1 MKHYFFL
8 LLLLIFT
15 TLTGKAQTE
24 FDMSFLPPSH
34 SQIDEEQEM
43 ASNMAEKFDSIS
55 KNPSFNPE
63 EFEKIACFFIDDL
76 ISNNYLLAAGVLIH
90 KSFNI
95 LIEHPVED
103 LFLKFPIGLVTSTG
117 ELYLRGGA
125 LNMANKFIEDAYL
138 LNLEAGGQED
148 FNYIRNA
155 FNLASLLCRVGQ
167 TEAASEIFSDMVRRL
182 NDKADSINSDE
193 VNAIPFTVINA
204 MLYCALLLTDSN
216 DRNFFSDLIQVYKK
230 IQNPLISSMLMFTLF
245 GNKILMNDFEDY
257 ETVYEKYNKL
267 SILSPALYS
276 SLGLTDAMENAWHYD
291 AEKYLRMLPEAHFY
305 SQDMIANNLN
315 SFSENDTEFYW
326 DDTARKLNHA
336 FGIGFNNLSDNHIFL
351 NAAFLNSAFTKSLS
365 IQNSRNLRQ
374 TVEEGD
380 NKWKKDNMTDIKSL
394 KQKIGNSTDSLLRHE
409 FMSSVN
415 DKEWRLRVSSSMTD
429 KIAKDNN
436 MTVLAYKKLD
446 PDECYVEITEYPF
459 LNEDGT
465 EIPHYGAIILCPK
478 PIYDERNEIE
488 YYADTYDFVDLGPT
502 LAWRVVY
509 SGLNDNFDYHRKAG
523 QYSPEEIISV
533 SNFIIP
539 LAKKIENFR
548 RAYISSTGVL
558 NTVNIGALN
567 YGEEGKP
574 LNETVEIAKV
584 YSPLD
589 LYAIKDRKSRPA
601 SASVYSNINYSKDG
615 NSVKKPESGPAYR
628 VNIEKGGN
636 LKKFYSLPID
646 EDALVSSVKKST
658 SKINLFSGEKA
669 TEENFKSLDG
679 NSTELIHIDSHG
691 FYIPESDNEFLG
703 KHKFESTRER
713 ALLTCGLPLA
723 GANIAWSGKDIPEGK
738 EDGILTA
745 WEISCMD
752 LSNCKLAVLSAC
764 ETAQG
769 DLDPING
776 VMGLQRALKI
786 AGVQSMLLTLWP
798 VDNELTQEFI
808 NSFYLHLPVSKDYN
822 AAFIATQQEFR
833 KRHPDPYHWAPFIL
847 IN

>member
-1 MKHYFFL
+1 MKHSSILLFFL
-8 LLLLIFT
+8 IFIP
-15 TLTGKAQTE
+15 LNSLAQTIE
-24 FDMSFLPPSH
+24 EDCFLPPAH
-34 SQIDEEQEM
+34 SQIYLEQEM
-43 ASNMAEKFDSIS
+43 ASTMAEKLDSIS
-55 KNPSFNPE
+55 KAPSFNPE
-63 EFEKIACFFIDDL
+63 EFEKVACFFIDDL
-76 ISNNYLLAAGVLIH
+76 ISQNYLLAAGVLVH
-90 KSFNI
+90 KAFNI

-103 LFLKFPIGLVTSTG
+103 MFTKFPIRLATSTG

-125 LNMANKFIEDAYL
+125 LDMANKFIEDAYL
-138 LNLEAGGQED
+138 LNLKAGGQED
-148 FNYIRNA
+148 YNYIRNA

-167 TEAASEIFSDMVRRL
+167 SEAASKIFNDMVGCL
-182 NDKADSINSDE
+182 NDKVGSPNSDE
-193 VNAIPFTVINA
+193 VGTIPFTVINA
-204 MLYCALLLTDSN
+204 MLHCALLLTDSN
-216 DRNFFSDLIQVYKK
+216 DRNFFTDLIQVYKNIK
-230 IQNPLISSMLMFTLF
+230 IPVISSMVMFALF
-245 GNKILMNDFEDY
+245 GNKILMNDLKDY
-257 ETVYEKYNKL
+257 ETAYDKYNKI
-267 SILSPALYS
+267 SILSPSLYS

-291 AEKYLRMLPEAHFY
+291 AEKYLRMLPEAHYY

-315 SFSENDTEFYW
+315 SFSENDTECYW
-326 DDTARKLNHA
+326 DDIARKLNHA

-365 IQNSRNLRQ
+365 IQNSRNLWE

-380 NKWKKDNMTDIKSL
+380 NKWKKDNMADIKSL
-394 KQKIGNSTDSLLRHE
+394 KQKIGDSTDSLLRQE
-409 FMSSVN
+409 FMSSIN

-429 KIAKDNN
+429 KITKANN
-436 MTVLAYKKLD
+436 LTVLAHKKLD
-446 PDECYVEITEYPF
+446 PNECYIEITEYPF
-459 LNEDGT
+459 LNEDGK
-465 EIPHYGAIILCPK
+465 EVPHYGAIILCPK
-478 PIYDERNEIE
+478 LIYDERNEIE
-488 YYADTYDFVDLGPT
+488 YYTDSYDFVDLGPT

-509 SGLNDNFDYHRKAG
+509 SGLNDNFDYHRKATQYG
-523 QYSPEEIISV
+523 QEEIVSV
-533 SNFIIP
+533 SNLIIP

-558 NTVNIGALN
+558 NTINIGALN

-574 LNETVEIAKV
+574 LNETVEIAKI

-589 LYAIKDRKSRPA
+589 LYVIKDRKSRPT
-601 SASVYSNINYSKDG
+601 SASIYSNINYSKDR
-615 NSVKKPESGPAYR
+615 NSGKKPESGSAYR

-636 LKKFYSLPID
+636 FKKFYSLPID
-646 EDALVSSVKKST
+646 EDALVSSIKKST
-658 SKINLFSGEKA
+658 TKINLYSGERA
-669 TEENFKSLDG
+669 SEENFKSLDG
-679 NSTELIHIDSHG
+679 KATELIHIDSHG
-691 FYIPESDNEFLG
+691 FYIPESDNAFLG
-703 KHKFESTRER
+703 KHKLEATRER

-808 NSFYLHLPVSKDYN
+808 NSFYLHLPDSKDYN
-822 AAFIATQQEFR
+822 SAFIATQREFR